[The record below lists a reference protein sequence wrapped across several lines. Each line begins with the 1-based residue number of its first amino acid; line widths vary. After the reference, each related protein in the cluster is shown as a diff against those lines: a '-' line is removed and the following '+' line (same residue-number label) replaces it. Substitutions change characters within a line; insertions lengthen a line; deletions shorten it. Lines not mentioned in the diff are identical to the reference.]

1 MQDLFNENNIKL
13 LRETKEKLNKWRNI
27 PHLWVARLN
36 TVKMPFTPRCI
47 YRLNEI
53 LLIIPAA
60 FFFFFF
66 GRNQQGDSKIYMEV
80 QITSNSQAILK
91 QD

>member
-13 LRETKEKLNKWRNI
+13 LREMKENLNKWRNI

-36 TVKMPFTPRCI
+36 IVNMPFTPRCI
-47 YRLNEI
+47 YTLNEI

-60 FFFFFF
+60 FFF

-80 QITSNSQAILK
+80 QKTSNSQVILK